1 MRRLLALVA
10 LAALAGCGSSND
22 KKTTSTQS
30 GAAAPKSTRSGC
42 RAVAA
47 PKPKPDG
54 ELDRPPLKI
63 DRSGRWTATL
73 QTNCGT
79 IRISLD
85 VRDQP
90 KTVASFVYLARR
102 GFFDNLTFHRIAQ
115 QPDGSDFVVQGGDP
129 TGTGQGGP
137 GYSVTER
144 PPSDAQYTRGT
155 VAMAKTEV
163 EAPGTSGSQFFIV
176 TADDAGLPP
185 DYAILGHVVGDDSAV
200 RKMAAVPTDPRTARP
215 RTPVVMQRVTV
226 SRG

>member
-1 MRRLLALVA
+1 MRALIVVTV
-10 LAALAGCGSSND
+10 LVVLAGCGSSS
-22 KKTTSTQS
+22 KKTTTST
-30 GAAAPKSTRSGC
+30 ARTPTATASGC
-42 RAVAA
+42 SKIAA

-176 TADDAGLPP
+176 TADAAALPP
-185 DYAILGHVVGDDSAV
+185 HSPILGHVVGDDTAV
-200 RKMAAVPTDPRTARP
+200 RRMAATPTDPRTERP
-215 RTPVVMQRVTV
+215 RAAVVMTRVVV

>member
-1 MRRLLALVA
+1 VRRLLALVA
-10 LAALAGCGSSND
+10 LLALAGCGSSND
-22 KKTTSTQS
+22 KKATKTAPSPVALR
-30 GAAAPKSTRSGC
+30 GCHRAAAPR
-42 RAVAA
+42 
-47 PKPKPDG
+47 PKPDG

-63 DRSGRWTATL
+63 DRSARWTATL
-73 QTNCGT
+73 RTNCGT
-79 IRISLD
+79 IRMSLD
-85 VRDQP
+85 VREQP
-90 KTVASFVYLARR
+90 KTVASFVFLARR

-200 RKMAAVPTDPRTARP
+200 RKMAAVPTDPRTERP

-226 SRG
+226 SRGA